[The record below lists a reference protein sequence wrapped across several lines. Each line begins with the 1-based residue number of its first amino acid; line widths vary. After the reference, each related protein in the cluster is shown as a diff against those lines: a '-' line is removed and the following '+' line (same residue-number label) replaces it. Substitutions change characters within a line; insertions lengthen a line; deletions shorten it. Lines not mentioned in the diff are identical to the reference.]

1 MFCQEKGTSGF
12 IHTKDSGDYMI
23 LSFHP
28 MIEADKNILCAGR
41 EPGETDKEAIKNAR
55 AVILPQGCRIS
66 LYQMAVK
73 HCPHVFPNYDAML
86 QYPGKTGQIRLFQ
99 KWNVPHPDSLVFD
112 SLEQWYQAKNFQAV
126 FPCVF
131 KFSWGGE
138 GHTVY
143 YIASQKDL
151 DTQIARAEKFE
162 RTGQYGFIIQK
173 FIPCQ
178 GRSLRMVIV
187 NQSIASYWRVQS
199 DSFYSNIAKG
209 ATIAYDI
216 EPGLVESAKSLMI
229 DFCNKTH
236 INLAGFDFIF
246 HEKHRSPLFLE
257 INYFFGR
264 KGLGGGEAFYT
275 MLVSGIK
282 DWLKRVDNNINEGK
296 L

>member
-1 MFCQEKGTSGF
+1 MLLAIFMPDNFKLRCIQ
-12 IHTKDSGDYMI
+12 MI

-41 EPGETDKEAIKNAR
+41 EPGNADKEAIQKAH

-73 HCPHVFPNYDAML
+73 YCPHVFPNYDAMI

-112 SLEQWYQAKNFQAV
+112 SLDQWHQEKNLKIQ

-143 YIASQKDL
+143 YIESQESL
-151 DTQIARAEKFE
+151 HTQIARAEAYEK
-162 RTGQYGFIIQK
+162 TGQFGFIIQK
-173 FIPCQ
+173 FIPCE

-209 ATIAYDI
+209 ATIEYDI
-216 EPGLVESAKSLMI
+216 EPELTESAKTLMI
-229 DFCNKTH
+229 DFCKKN
-236 INLAGFDFIF
+236 A
-246 HEKHRSPLFLE
+246 
-257 INYFFGR
+257 Y
-264 KGLGGGEAFYT
+264 
-275 MLVSGIK
+275 
-282 DWLKRVDNNINEGK
+282 
-296 L
+296 